1 MHRANR
7 VGCIAHWSLGMPVI
21 YRHKRLY
28 SNIYKGLNWDEVVRS
43 CKELQAE
50 ERLVRSSVQLR
61 VQCSGCVQE

>member
-1 MHRANR
+1 MANR
-7 VGCIAHWSLGMPVI
+7 MGCTAHWSLGIPVI

-50 ERLVRSSVQLR
+50 ELLVRSSVQPR
-61 VQCSGCVQE
+61 VPFSGWV